1 MSEISGD
8 VRTLIRE
15 RLVSMDHVEVVMRL
29 REGEAEL
36 QTPAQLER
44 STRLGPHTVQ
54 RCLNDL
60 VHGGL
65 VRQEPASNAY
75 AYAPRTSR
83 DRAAIDELAA
93 LYNQRPVTLVKLIY
107 EQPPT
112 AVKSFA
118 DAFRLRDDDE
128 EEGR

>member
-1 MSEISGD
+1 
-8 VRTLIRE
+8 
-15 RLVSMDHVEVVMRL
+15 MRL
-29 REGEAEL
+29 RDGDPEL
-36 QTPAQLER
+36 QTPVQLER
-44 STRLGPHTVQ
+44 ATRLGPHTVQ

-75 AYAPRTSR
+75 AYAARNVR
-83 DRAAIDELAA
+83 DREAVDELAA
-93 LYNQRPVTLVKLIY
+93 LYHQRPVTLVKLIY

-118 DAFRLRDDDE
+118 DAFRIRDDRED
-128 EEGR
+128 G

>member
-1 MSEISGD
+1 VSDITQD

-15 RLVSMDHVEVVMRL
+15 RLVSMDHVEVLMRL
-29 REGEAEL
+29 RDAAPDL
-36 QTPAQLER
+36 VTVPQLER
-44 STRLGPHTVQ
+44 STRLGPKTVA
-54 RCLNDL
+54 RCLADL

-65 VRQEPASNAY
+65 ARQEPASNAF
-75 AYAPRTSR
+75 AYAVQTPRDT
-83 DRAAIDELAA
+83 AAVDELAT

-118 DAFRLRDDDE
+118 DAFRLRDDTDE
-128 EEGR
+128 S